1 VVFEKYGQET
11 ECTTALSLFATQRIL
26 NLSTY
31 ADLWW
36 KHHWDEPKPTELR
49 LNYSNYS
56 LFFLAMDGLG

>member
-1 VVFEKYGQET
+1 MDKK
-11 ECTTALSLFATQRIL
+11 LSVQLLYLYASQRIL

-56 LFFLAMDGLG
+56 LFFLAIDGVG